1 MSGEAANSP
10 LRHLLPPG
18 RDLENGKGDNKE
30 DEEGQQAA
38 RNRGG
43 NGRLDTDSRDTFG
56 GSFQEDAPAPY
67 DAAPPLSRA
76 PSTVHSVHLRDLK
89 PGDLFAIS
97 RLRITNRDLEEPPP
111 PPHRNPVV
119 RALRWWRSWALPGA
133 GMFIEAWMIF
143 AIGNIKPL
151 LAIDMPNCFG
161 HQQPY
166 SCDQTASDSVT
177 YVEVSGIIVGMLALG
192 FFADIIGRK
201 WGSRLAS
208 TTMLAWAAS
217 TLWPQQ
223 QRKPRGSTSVQ
234 LASQTH
240 CFLPTYAGVGGEY
253 PVASSSAAEKA
264 EGSKAMRRRR
274 GEAVV
279 LVFSQQGWGNLANTL
294 CIVLLL
300 VMQGATDEVTPQ
312 QANITWRVQFA
323 VGTAICLAVVVYR
336 WTLLQESKVWKAER
350 HDVAEQLA
358 QKGMRAHH
366 SQQEYKLVIRYY
378 WPRVFATSLAWA
390 AGGFAFY
397 GQKLFQA
404 QFIKMVV
411 PGATVLQQM
420 LYILLNNGVAL
431 VGYYCAAALID
442 RPWCGRMR
450 MQAGGFFML
459 FLLFL
464 LQGALFSTLENHS
477 GAFQLLYYLSSF
489 FAQLGPNCT
498 TFLTAGEVYPT
509 GVRSFFHGISA
520 AAGKV
525 GALAAAVLFSNIS
538 PRAAF
543 YASAGAGLAGLL
555 VTLGFLPDTTGLD
568 LHEIDRMNRY
578 LLADQYSNYR
588 GEAVNPRYLS
598 LFERWRRYDAHY
610 HPEADFAHKELQLH
624 PHLQEA
630 AESLASLS
638 RQASLAS
645 IRLSPGSPS
654 SVRLSLFGR
663 PSSVQLTP
671 RSPKPPSS
679 ARLGRPASV
688 QLTPVSFELQLT
700 PVATRPASAAGQRL
714 ALGQPRAPSSAHLS
728 QRSPRMQRQ
737 ESKSPRQPE

>member
-1 MSGEAANSP
+1 
-10 LRHLLPPG
+10 LR
-18 RDLENGKGDNKE
+18 
-30 DEEGQQAA
+30 
-38 RNRGG
+38 
-43 NGRLDTDSRDTFG
+43 S
-56 GSFQEDAPAPY
+56 
-67 DAAPPLSRA
+67 
-76 PSTVHSVHLRDLK
+76 
-89 PGDLFAIS
+89 
-97 RLRITNRDLEEPPP
+97 
-111 PPHRNPVV
+111 
-119 RALRWWRSWALPGA
+119 
-133 GMFIEAWMIF
+133 
-143 AIGNIKPL
+143 NIKPL

-166 SCDQTASDSVT
+166 SCNQSAADSVT

-192 FFADIIGRK
+192 FCADIIGRK

-208 TTMLAWAAS
+208 STMLVGSIMLTACAGS
-217 TLWPQQ
+217 DPQF
-223 QRKPRGSTSVQ
+223 
-234 LASQTH
+234 LAI
-240 CFLPTYAGVGGEY
+240 FLTALFVLGAGVGGEY

-274 GEAVV
+274 GERVV

-300 VMQGATDEVTPQ
+300 VMQGATGEEVTER
-312 QANITWRVQFA
+312 QASITWRVQFA
-323 VGTAICLAVVVYR
+323 VGTAICLGVVAYR

-358 QKGMRAHH
+358 QKGLRKHH
-366 SQQEYKLVIRYY
+366 SQQEYRLVIRYY
-378 WPRVFATSLAWA
+378 WPRVFATSLSWA
-390 AGGFAFY
+390 LGGFAFF

-404 QFIKMVV
+404 QFIKLIV
-411 PGATVLQQM
+411 PGATLLQQM

-431 VGYYCAAALID
+431 VGYYCAAFSID

-464 LQGALFSTLENHS
+464 LQGALFDTLTQHS

-525 GALAAAVLFSNIS
+525 GALVAAVLFSNIS

-543 YASAGAGLAGLL
+543 FASAGAGLGGLL

-578 LLADQYSNYR
+578 LLADQYPNYR

-598 LFERWRRYDAHY
+598 LYERWRRYDAHY
-610 HPEADFAHKELQLH
+610 HPEADYAHKELQLH

-700 PVATRPASAAGQRL
+700 PVATRPPSSAGGQRS
-714 ALGQPRAPSSAHLS
+714 ASGQHKAPSSSAHPS
-728 QRSPRMQRQ
+728 QRSPRNQRQ
-737 ESKSPRQPE
+737 E